1 MDDTPA
7 ADNAQAA
14 LWNGSAARAWIA
26 GQTMLDGMFE
36 PFEALLVDAIDAGAK
51 RRVLD
56 IGCGTGATTLAAARR
71 LGADG
76 EAVGVDI
83 SAPMIEVARRRAGQL
98 DAAARFIAADA
109 QTHRFEPASF
119 DLIMSRFGVMF
130 FDDPLFAFTNVR
142 RAAKDGAELR
152 CIAWRSAADNPFM
165 TVAERAAAPFL
176 PNLPARRPDG
186 PGQFSFADSHRV
198 ASMLERSGWT
208 QIDIRA
214 IDVDCVLP
222 ETELVDYFSRVGPVG
237 MLLQQTS
244 EPIRS
249 QVVKSVRAA
258 FDPYV
263 QESEVRY
270 TAACWMLGARALDNP

>member
-7 ADNAQAA
+7 ADNTQAA

-83 SAPMIEVARRRAGQL
+83 SAPMIEVARRRTGQL
-98 DAAARFIAADA
+98 DAAARFIAADV